1 MEFEKTAGR
10 RYYSMRVDI
19 SDMDTDEQ
27 VAEYIENNLKG
38 NEDDIYNIVLCGN
51 TNGRY
56 KPDEENICG
65 MTDVFFSRVVS
76 EYQSEDYTQ
85 IANENTVRGEFVRR
99 MLKSGD
105 MEALDIG
112 LRAFDMEV
120 GYYED

>member
-1 MEFEKTAGR
+1 M
-10 RYYSMRVDI
+10 
-19 SDMDTDEQ
+19 
-27 VAEYIENNLKG
+27 
-38 NEDDIYNIVLCGN
+38 CGN

-56 KPDEENICG
+56 KPDEENIRG
-65 MTDVFFSRVVS
+65 MTDVFFCRVVS
-76 EYQSEDYTQ
+76 EYQSEDYMQ
-85 IANENTVRGEFVRR
+85 IVNENTVRGEFVRR